1 MEEIDKI
8 GSEFMIFCFH
18 STVHTEKKRKYME
31 WHEKLFG
38 WLWKLIYNKVT

>member
-18 STVHTEKKRKYME
+18 STVHTEKEGNIWSGMKNY
-31 WHEKLFG
+31 LAG
-38 WLWKLIYNKVT
+38 SGN